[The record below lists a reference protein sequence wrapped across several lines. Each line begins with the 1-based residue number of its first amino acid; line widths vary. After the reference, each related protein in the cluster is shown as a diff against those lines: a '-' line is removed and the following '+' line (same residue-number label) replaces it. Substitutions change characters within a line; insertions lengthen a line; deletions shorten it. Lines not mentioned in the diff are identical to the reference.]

1 MDRSKSMDDM
11 PVLIGARPKTRAA
24 RERARL
30 QMERTRS
37 NSRGHSIHT
46 RRTRAS
52 AAEIEDDSTPT
63 RPRTDSID
71 FVDTP
76 IGMGPATALTSP
88 TRYSDIGTA
97 GVELTTEPA
106 GVDGAMALPAPP
118 LLRRFATADSVSLE
132 TDDES
137 ASTSVIMDFEQVEHG
152 DLSSTVLQSNNR
164 TDQPPPAQGA
174 TGTRRNPF
182 GSNYPTIVERIDID
196 LTVCKAEITSLE
208 TQATQQAV
216 RLERLQQE
224 LRIARE
230 DREKMTETID
240 ELRSQVL
247 ELTNKIETGA
257 ASLKSLSDVCTF
269 RAADFHAMISDISA
283 TASRLN
289 NSFFN

>member
-11 PVLIGARPKTRAA
+11 PVLIGARPKTQAA

-30 QMERTRS
+30 QLERTRS
-37 NSRGHSIHT
+37 NSRGRSIHT

-52 AAEIEDDSTPT
+52 AAEIEDDSTPA

-88 TRYSDIGTA
+88 TRYSDIGAA
-97 GVELTTEPA
+97 GVELTTEPT

-118 LLRRFATADSVSLE
+118 LLRRLATAESVSLE

-137 ASTSVIMDFEQVEHG
+137 ASTSVIMDFEHVEHG
-152 DLSSTVLQSNNR
+152 ELSSTVLQSNNR
-164 TDQPPPAQGA
+164 TDQPPPAHGA

-182 GSNYPTIVERIDID
+182 GSNYPTMMERID

-216 RLERLQQE
+216 RMERLQQE
-224 LRIARE
+224 LRIAKE

-247 ELTNKIETGA
+247 ELTSKIETGA
-257 ASLKSLSDVCTF
+257 ASL
-269 RAADFHAMISDISA
+269 I
-283 TASRLN
+283 
-289 NSFFN
+289 